1 MKLRDYLL
9 KEHTEETVKI
19 YLRDI
24 RVFLDYLPEIKA
36 EKATYKDIPNYV
48 DHLRK
53 QYQNPRTIN
62 RMLYG
67 VKAWYHWLIQNG
79 KRQDHPCRY
88 LTLKE
93 TFIPKQGFKSHN
105 HPSECDHKFAETEK
119 RTCESVQLFAT
130 RKKPGSMET
139 VSANRP

>member
-1 MKLRDYLL
+1 MTLRDYLL

-24 RVFLDYLPEIKA
+24 RVFLDYLPEPKA
-36 EKATYKDIPNYV
+36 EKATYQDIMNYV

-88 LTLKE
+88 LTLKRCQNPGYPVAGLVYR
-93 TFIPKQGFKSHN
+93 I
-105 HPSECDHKFAETEK
+105 
-119 RTCESVQLFAT
+119 RT
-130 RKKPGSMET
+130 GT
-139 VSANRP
+139 VDGQERTL